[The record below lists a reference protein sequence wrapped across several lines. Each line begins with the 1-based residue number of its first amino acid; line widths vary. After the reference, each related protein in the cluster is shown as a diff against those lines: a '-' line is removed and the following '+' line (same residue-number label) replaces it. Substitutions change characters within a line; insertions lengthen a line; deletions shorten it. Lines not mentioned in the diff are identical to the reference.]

1 MLERDDDELS
11 SWRQLE
17 KSEERSDLTEYLPSN
32 LKIVCE
38 IIFLALG
45 GLPGRNMTWALSFW
59 DLVKTGHAMLAAS
72 GWSSQAKHTKR
83 ISISI
88 RPL

>member
-32 LKIVCE
+32 FKVMCE
-38 IIFLALG
+38 IIFLELG
-45 GLPGRNMTWALSFW
+45 GY
-59 DLVKTGHAMLAAS
+59 
-72 GWSSQAKHTKR
+72 QAG
-83 ISISI
+83 I
-88 RPL
+88 